1 MFKYFYINIENEIL
15 EEKLKELNIGGF
27 IINNSLSE
35 KSKEVITKNKLQTF
49 IDVVR
54 RKEVNSN
61 GW

>member
-1 MFKYFYINIENEIL
+1 MNIENEIL
-15 EEKLKELNIGGF
+15 EERLKELKIGGF
-27 IINNSLSE
+27 IINNSLSK
-35 KSKEVITKNKLQTF
+35 KSEEVITKNKLQTF

>member
-1 MFKYFYINIENEIL
+1 MFKYFYKSIENEIL
-15 EEKLKELNIGGF
+15 EEKLKELSLGGF

-35 KSKEVITKNKLQTF
+35 KSVEVIAKNRLQTF